1 MSDDPYWQVVLDHC
15 ADDYAGL
22 WLAVAELRMATGG
35 AIDFRRILDI
45 LYGLLRSGLLQAG
58 FPTPDGG
65 FEPWP
70 LAPEEALS
78 RIEDE
83 WQELGRDPDIG
94 EIVWFMTTGR
104 AVPHAGQR
112 PAA

>member
-15 ADDYAGL
+15 ADEYTGL
-22 WLAVAELRMATGG
+22 WLAVAELRMASGG

-45 LYGLLRSGLLQAG
+45 LYGLLSSGLLQAG
-58 FPTPDGG
+58 IPTLDGG
-65 FEPWP
+65 FEPWL
-70 LAPEEALS
+70 LAPEEVLA

-83 WQELGRDPDIG
+83 WTLLGRDPDIG
-94 EIVWFMTTGR
+94 EIVWFTMSEK
-104 AVPHAGQR
+104 AVPHTGHR